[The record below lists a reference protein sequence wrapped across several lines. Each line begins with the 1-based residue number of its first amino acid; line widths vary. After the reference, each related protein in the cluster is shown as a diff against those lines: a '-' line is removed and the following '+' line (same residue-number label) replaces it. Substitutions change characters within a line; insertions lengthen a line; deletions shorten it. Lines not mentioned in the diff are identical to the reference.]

1 MQLMWN
7 FYLKNSHLIYLES
20 CHIIKVH
27 LYDMDMIMK
36 KEGLVACVLFSTVTL
51 TGCVVDTT
59 NVGTNYGE
67 YTPGY
72 TGYTVSY
79 GAYAPYYNG
88 YSPSFWSP
96 RYYYYT
102 GYNNRVTAGNVSYH
116 R

>member
-1 MQLMWN
+1 
-7 FYLKNSHLIYLES
+7 
-20 CHIIKVH
+20 
-27 LYDMDMIMK
+27 MK
-36 KEGLVACVLFSTVTL
+36 KEGLAICVLFSTLVL
-51 TGCVVDTT
+51 SGCVVDST

-88 YSPSFWSP
+88 YGPSFWSP

-102 GYNNRVTAGNVSYH
+102 GYNNRIYGGNQHYYAGRNGY
-116 R
+116 RR

>member
-1 MQLMWN
+1 
-7 FYLKNSHLIYLES
+7 
-20 CHIIKVH
+20 
-27 LYDMDMIMK
+27 MDVIMK
-36 KEGLVACVLFSTVTL
+36 KPMVAMLVLSSSVLLSS
-51 TGCVVDTT
+51 CVVDTT

-88 YSPSFWSP
+88 YSPAFWSP

-102 GYNNRVTAGNVSYH
+102 GYNNRINGGNSQYSVGRAGYH